1 MGYDADELLFID
13 AIFNFEDPLMQ
24 NKFGIPISY
33 REKKNTIV
41 GVTYQ
46 NNAYALEFGAGVYN
60 VDKNKTDDTQ
70 RDNGV
75 DVFLHYPFL
84 SKGYWN
90 ASSTLSYTKAYSN
103 LYREPLTLSFD
114 ILNYKQFGFSKYP
127 NSLNALSFF
136 TSKDRDTNIFGASY
150 KYEHDIPW
158 QIYLGFNSSYFESN
172 IVNHSKEKGVEIRNT
187 LTLLQSDFATVNMPT
202 LKYTYYAKNVKV
214 AELNFKKVFDISSYH
229 FSVPV
234 SLQRESI
241 YLKQRLYDIN
251 FTDKLNKQY
260 HETIVGLEMD
270 ILFLHKL
277 TIPLSFEYLYNPDIQ
292 EKEQFRVMFGGL
304 F

>member
-1 MGYDADELLFID
+1 
-13 AIFNFEDPLMQ
+13 MQ
-24 NKFGIPISY
+24 NKFSIPISY
-33 REKKNTIV
+33 REDNQTIV
-41 GVTYQ
+41 GAKY
-46 NNAYALEFGAGVYN
+46 NNSAYALEFGAVVYN
-60 VDKNKTDDTQ
+60 VDKKQPDDTQ

-75 DVFLHYPFL
+75 DAFLYYPFL

-103 LYREPLTLSFD
+103 LYREPLTLSFE
-114 ILNYKQFGFSKYP
+114 ILNHKQFGFSKYP

-136 TSKDRDTNIFGASY
+136 NSIDRDTNIFGVSY
-150 KYEHDIPW
+150 QYEHDIPW
-158 QIYLGFNSSYFESN
+158 QSYIGFKSSYFESN
-172 IVNHSKEKGVEIRNT
+172 IVNHSKEKGVEVRNT
-187 LTLLQSDFATVNMPT
+187 LTLLQADLGTVNMPT

-229 FSVPV
+229 FSIPL

-241 YLKQRLYDIN
+241 YLKQRLYDID
-251 FTDKLNKQY
+251 FTNKLNKQY

-270 ILFLHKL
+270 VLFLHKL
-277 TIPLSFEYLYNPDIQ
+277 TIPFSFEYLYNPDVQ
-292 EKEQFRVMFGGL
+292 EKEQFRVIFGGS

>member
-1 MGYDADELLFID
+1 MGYDTDELLFID
-13 AIFNFEDPLMQ
+13 ASLDFSDPLMQ
-24 NKFGIPISY
+24 NQFSIPISY
-33 REKKNTIV
+33 RENKSLIV
-41 GVTYQ
+41 GATY
-46 NNAYALEFGAGVYN
+46 NNSAYALEFGAGVYN
-60 VDKNKTDDTQ
+60 VDKNQTIDTQ

-75 DVFLHYPFL
+75 DMFLHYPFL

-90 ASSTLSYTKAYSN
+90 ASSTLSYTKAYIN
-103 LYREPLTLSFD
+103 IYREPLTLSFN
-114 ILNYKQFGFSKYP
+114 ILNHKQFGFSKYP
-127 NSLNALSFF
+127 NSLNALSLFA
-136 TSKDRDTNIFGASY
+136 SEDRDTNIFGASY

-202 LKYTYYAKNVKV
+202 LKHTYYAKNVKV

-241 YLKQRLYDIN
+241 YLKQRFYDID

-277 TIPLSFEYLYNPDIQ
+277 SVPLSFEYLYNPDVQ
-292 EKEQFRVMFGGL
+292 DKEQFRILFGGS